1 MKKKGM
7 VFEKVTKSTGDSQY
21 DRCVIKM
28 PLSVLPESASEDIV
42 YNYITD
48 GEIFFDIEN
57 REITIVYESLHGKDI
72 RDI

>member
-1 MKKKGM
+1 MEDM
-7 VFEKVTKSTGDSQY
+7 VFEKFTKSTGDSQY

-28 PLSVLPESASEDIV
+28 PLSVLPNSASEDIV
-42 YNYITD
+42 YNYITN

-57 REITIVYESLHGKDI
+57 RKITIVYDSLHGKDI

>member
-1 MKKKGM
+1 MKKDM

-21 DRCVIKM
+21 DKCVIKI
-28 PLSVLPESASEDIV
+28 PLSVLPDSASEDII
-42 YNYITD
+42 YNYITN

-57 REITIVYESLHGKDI
+57 RKITIIYDSLHGKDI